1 MCLCSKCVYGVRV
14 CVFKHTRCALW
25 APGGRQLPAVL
36 TRDFK
41 EAPPPRACARHKPRA
56 LHRQRSSLFPT
67 LAPRPL
73 RRKAPWLSVV
83 LIIVPRPP
91 CQHSPVL
98 AALLRES
105 LLDLHRKGLL
115 SMKCPPST
123 PHQALRGQPCSQL
136 LRGSAGARGLED
148 WLTFAI
154 ASGAHGDALGA
165 GHCPAGLPCASTGT
179 SV

>member
-1 MCLCSKCVYGVRV
+1 M
-14 CVFKHTRCALW
+14 
-25 APGGRQLPAVL
+25 
-36 TRDFK
+36 
-41 EAPPPRACARHKPRA
+41 
-56 LHRQRSSLFPT
+56 FPT
-67 LAPRPL
+67 LEPRPL

-115 SMKCPPST
+115 SLKCPPST
-123 PHQALRGQPCSQL
+123 PRQALRGQPCSQL

-148 WLTFAI
+148 WLPFAI

-179 SV
+179 SVMKASPQWSRACPPERGEPLLSSALPGLSPLCPHSS